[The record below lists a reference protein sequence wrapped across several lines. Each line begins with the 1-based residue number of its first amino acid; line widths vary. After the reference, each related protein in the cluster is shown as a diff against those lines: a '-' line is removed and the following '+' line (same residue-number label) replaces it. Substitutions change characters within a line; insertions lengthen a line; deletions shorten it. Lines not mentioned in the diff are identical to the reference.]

1 MRITNKM
8 LSNTFLADMRNN
20 LENMKKMQQQMT
32 SGKEIRKPS
41 DDPFKAAR
49 SMQLHTD
56 INTNKQYN
64 ENISDTI
71 NWLDTTDTALG
82 QVGDVLQRVREL
94 LIGAGNAAYSE
105 NERTAIKDE
114 INEKI
119 GEVAQIL
126 NTNFDGAYIFGG
138 TRGTTKPVDATGGV
152 DYKNASKIEG
162 PIGKNSKIEFVY
174 NSTTYTV
181 PISDSNSGSITS
193 IANEIN
199 NQIATDASL
208 ADIKDK
214 IKVMPNLSEGSLM
227 MITNEE
233 GITSKLT
240 TDVYSQTI
248 AADGTGLNIGDT
260 TKDKSIQIGNIKI
273 AIGKDENDL
282 DSTVSKIE
290 KAIQGSEE
298 LKGRIKVESD
308 GTSFKFTAIDNSLS
322 IKIDNDISDN
332 TNSIIQGNFTT
343 TSTVEEN
350 ITLNKVSM
358 SNLQN
363 TQLVYYKKSGGFL
376 DNISDSNS
384 ADSLQYN
391 QIGTK
396 LKVQISQ
403 GVVMDYN
410 VTATEVLEFKNNSGK
425 QLDLK
430 EIFNSITNHL
440 DGKDS
445 DGIAIDKESVES
457 LVKEDLQNI
466 TDSISNLLKIR
477 SEVGAKQNRMD
488 SAKEKNVDSNFNMTE
503 ILSKNEDIDITE
515 KTMEFAVMQT
525 VYIASLQTSAKVIQ
539 PSLLDYL
546 G

>member
-1 MRITNKM
+1 
-8 LSNTFLADMRNN
+8 
-20 LENMKKMQQQMT
+20 MKKIQQQMT
-32 SGKEIRKPS
+32 SGKEIRRPS

-82 QVGDVLQRVREL
+82 QVGDVLQRAREL
-94 LIGAGNAAYSE
+94 LISAGNGTYSE

-119 GEVAQIL
+119 GEIAQIL
-126 NTNFDGAYIFGG
+126 NTNFDGSYIFGG
-138 TRGTTKPVDATGGV
+138 TRGTTKPVDAIGGV
-152 DYKNASKIEG
+152 DYKNASRIEG
-162 PIGKNSKIEFVY
+162 PIGKSSKIEFVY

-240 TDVYSQTI
+240 TNVYSQTI
-248 AADGTGLNIGDT
+248 AADGTGLNIEDT
-260 TKDKSIQIGNIKI
+260 TKDKSIQIGNVKI

-282 DSTVSKIE
+282 HAVVSKIE

-308 GTSFKFTAIDNSLS
+308 IIGNTFKFTAIDNSLS

-358 SNLQN
+358 SNLEN

-445 DGIAIDKESVES
+445 NGVAIDAAA
-457 LVKEDLQNI
+457 VKNLLKDDLQNI
-466 TDSISNLLKIR
+466 TDGISNLLKIR

-488 SAKEKNVDSNFNMTE
+488 SAKEKNEDSNFNMTE

-515 KTMEFAVMQT
+515 KTMEFAIMQT
-525 VYIASLQTSAKVIQ
+525 VYMASLQTSAKVIQ

>member
-8 LSNTFLADMRNN
+8 LSNTFLSDMRTN

-94 LIGAGNAAYSE
+94 LIGGGNGAYSE

-114 INEKI
+114 INEKV
-119 GEVAQIL
+119 GEIAQIL

-138 TRGTTKPVDATGGV
+138 TRGTTKPVDAIGGV
-152 DYKNASKIEG
+152 DYKNASRIQG
-162 PIGKNSKIEFVY
+162 PIGKNSKVEFVY

-181 PISDSNSGSITS
+181 PISDSNSGNITS

-199 NQIATDASL
+199 NKIATEATL
-208 ADIKDK
+208 TDIKDK

-227 MITNEE
+227 IVTEEE
-233 GITSKLT
+233 GIDSKLT
-240 TDVYSQTI
+240 TDVYSEAVTSYS
-248 AADGTGLNIGDT
+248 TGLNLVDN
-260 TKDKSIQIGNIKI
+260 TKNKSIQIGNIKI
-273 AIGKDENDL
+273 PISKEENDL
-282 DSTVSKIE
+282 DAIVSKIE
-290 KAIQGSEE
+290 KEIKSSEE
-298 LKGRIKVESD
+298 LKGRIKVEKS
-308 GTSFKFTAIDNSLS
+308 GTDFKFTAIDNTLS
-322 IKIDNDISDN
+322 IKIDNDTNNN
-332 TNSIIQGNFTT
+332 TNSIIEETFSAIT
-343 TSTVEEN
+343 TVEEDVA
-350 ITLNKVSM
+350 LNKVSM

-376 DNISDSNS
+376 DNISDPESI
-384 ADSLQYN
+384 DSMQYK
-391 QIGTK
+391 QIGSK

-410 VTATEVLEFKNNSGK
+410 VTATEILEFKNNAGK
-425 QLDLK
+425 ELDLK

-445 DGIAIDKESVES
+445 NGTTVDNDAVGS
-457 LVKEDLQNI
+457 LVKDDLQNI
-466 TDSISNLLKIR
+466 TDTISNLLKIR
-477 SEVGAKQNRMD
+477 SEIGAKQNRMD
-488 SAKEKNVDSNFNMTE
+488 SAQEKNEDSNFNMTE

-525 VYIASLQTSAKVIQ
+525 VYMASLQTSAKVIQ

-546 G
+546 

>member
-1 MRITNKM
+1 VRITNKM
-8 LSNTFLADMRNN
+8 LSNTFLSDMRTN

-94 LIGAGNAAYSE
+94 LIGGGNGAYSE

-114 INEKI
+114 INEKV
-119 GEVAQIL
+119 GEIAQIL

-138 TRGTTKPVDATGGV
+138 TRGTTKPVDAIGGV
-152 DYKNASKIEG
+152 DYKNASRIQG
-162 PIGKNSKIEFVY
+162 PIGKNSKVEFVY

-181 PISDSNSGSITS
+181 PISDSNSGNITS

-199 NQIATDASL
+199 NKIATEATL
-208 ADIKDK
+208 TDIKDK

-227 MITNEE
+227 IVTEEE
-233 GITSKLT
+233 GIDSKLT
-240 TDVYSQTI
+240 TDVYSEAVTSYS
-248 AADGTGLNIGDT
+248 TGLNLVDN
-260 TKDKSIQIGNIKI
+260 TKNKSIQIGNIKI
-273 AIGKDENDL
+273 PISKEENDL
-282 DSTVSKIE
+282 DAIVSKIE
-290 KAIQGSEE
+290 KEIKSSEE
-298 LKGRIKVESD
+298 LKGRIKVEKS
-308 GTSFKFTAIDNSLS
+308 GTDFKFTAIDNTLS
-322 IKIDNDISDN
+322 IKIDNDTNNN
-332 TNSIIQGNFTT
+332 TNSIIEETFSAIT
-343 TSTVEEN
+343 TVEEDVA
-350 ITLNKVSM
+350 LNKVSM

-376 DNISDSNS
+376 DNISDPESI
-384 ADSLQYN
+384 DSMQYK
-391 QIGTK
+391 QIGSK

-410 VTATEVLEFKNNSGK
+410 VTATEILEFKNNAGK
-425 QLDLK
+425 ELDLK

-445 DGIAIDKESVES
+445 NGTTVDNDAVGS
-457 LVKEDLQNI
+457 LVKDDLQNI
-466 TDSISNLLKIR
+466 TDTISNLLKIR
-477 SEVGAKQNRMD
+477 SEIGAKQNRMD
-488 SAKEKNVDSNFNMTE
+488 SAQEKNEDSNFNMTE

-525 VYIASLQTSAKVIQ
+525 VYMASLQTSAKVIQ

-546 G
+546 

>member
-8 LSNTFLADMRNN
+8 LSNTFLSDMRTN

-94 LIGAGNAAYSE
+94 LIGSGNAAYSE

-119 GEVAQIL
+119 GEIAQIL

-138 TRGTTKPVDATGGV
+138 SRGTTKPVDAIGGV
-152 DYKNASKIEG
+152 DYKNASRIQG

-181 PISDSNSGSITS
+181 LISDSNSGSITS

-199 NQIATDASL
+199 NKIATDATL

-240 TDVYSQTI
+240 TDIYSQTI

-260 TKDKSIQIGNIKI
+260 TKNKSIQIGNIKI
-273 AIGKDENDL
+273 AISKDENDL
-282 DSTVSKIE
+282 DTVVSKIE
-290 KAIQGSEE
+290 KEIQGSEE
-298 LKGRIKVESD
+298 LKGRIKVEKD
-308 GTSFKFTAIDNSLS
+308 GTNFKFTAIDNTLS
-322 IKIDNDISDN
+322 IKIDNDTSDN
-332 TNSIIQGNFTT
+332 TNSIIEESFTT
-343 TSTVEEN
+343 TSTVEEDV
-350 ITLNKVSM
+350 TLNKVSM
-358 SNLQN
+358 SNIQN

-376 DNISDSNS
+376 DNISDPNS

-403 GVVMDYN
+403 GVIMDYN
-410 VTATEVLEFKNNSGK
+410 VTATEILEFKNNSGK
-425 QLDLK
+425 ELDLK

-445 DGIAIDKESVES
+445 SGTTIDNDA
-457 LVKEDLQNI
+457 VKNLLKDDLQNI
-466 TDSISNLLKIR
+466 TDTISNLLKIR

-488 SAKEKNVDSNFNMTE
+488 SAKEKNEDSNFNMTE

>member
-1 MRITNKM
+1 VRITNKM
-8 LSNTFLADMRNN
+8 LSNTFLSDMRTN

-94 LIGAGNAAYSE
+94 LIGGGNGAYSE

-114 INEKI
+114 INEKV
-119 GEVAQIL
+119 GEIAQIL

-138 TRGTTKPVDATGGV
+138 TRGTTKPVDAIGGV
-152 DYKNASKIEG
+152 DYKNASRIQG
-162 PIGKNSKIEFVY
+162 PIGKNSKVEFVY

-181 PISDSNSGSITS
+181 PISDSNSGNITS

-199 NQIATDASL
+199 NKIATEATL
-208 ADIKDK
+208 TDIKDK

-227 MITNEE
+227 IVTEEE
-233 GITSKLT
+233 GIDSKLT
-240 TDVYSQTI
+240 TDVYSEAVTSYS
-248 AADGTGLNIGDT
+248 TGLNLVDN
-260 TKDKSIQIGNIKI
+260 TKNKSIQIGNIKI
-273 AIGKDENDL
+273 PISKEENDL
-282 DSTVSKIE
+282 DAIVSKIE
-290 KAIQGSEE
+290 KEIKSSEE
-298 LKGRIKVESD
+298 LKGRIKVEKS
-308 GTSFKFTAIDNSLS
+308 GTDFKFTAIDNTLS
-322 IKIDNDISDN
+322 IKIDNDTNNN
-332 TNSIIQGNFTT
+332 TNSIIEETFSAIT
-343 TSTVEEN
+343 TVEEDVA
-350 ITLNKVSM
+350 LNKVSM

-376 DNISDSNS
+376 DNISDPESI
-384 ADSLQYN
+384 DSMQYK
-391 QIGTK
+391 QIGSK

-410 VTATEVLEFKNNSGK
+410 VTATEILEFKNNAGK
-425 QLDLK
+425 ELDLK

-440 DGKDS
+440 DG
-445 DGIAIDKESVES
+445 
-457 LVKEDLQNI
+457 
-466 TDSISNLLKIR
+466 
-477 SEVGAKQNRMD
+477 
-488 SAKEKNVDSNFNMTE
+488 
-503 ILSKNEDIDITE
+503 
-515 KTMEFAVMQT
+515 
-525 VYIASLQTSAKVIQ
+525 
-539 PSLLDYL
+539 
-546 G
+546 